1 MKLSTLVKFKE
12 ELKEIQAKGLK
23 ISEYCAVYN
32 KNNSYFSNK
41 IRLVKDSLNVYT
53 SEAEEVI
60 SLYNSLLK
68 RTSNKTEPSSLNGV
82 TPNII
87 NPLILRKLLFLI
99 FHQFSLYKHLDNLVK
114 LSFS

>member
-82 TPNII
+82 TPN
-87 NPLILRKLLFLI
+87 LTFGTHFYFK
-99 FHQFSLYKHLDNLVK
+99 
-114 LSFS
+114 